1 MASSERLTTRF
12 GHYLA
17 RLASGL
23 ATLLLAAYFF
33 GFFLFTALLDRT
45 PPQTLPSADGIVA
58 LTGGPDRITEAFKL
72 LQHDKQGARL
82 LITGV
87 DPKVKEAS
95 LKRILHDQSGK
106 FECCVDIGHQAEDTI
121 GNATETAQWV
131 RAHGYRSI
139 ILVTS
144 TYHLP
149 RARLELARAMPD
161 VEIYPYPVFQASL
174 HLDGWWAYPGTTR
187 LLVAEY
193 TKYLL
198 TLAHARPLIDS

>member
-1 MASSERLTTRF
+1 MASSERLVKRIR
-12 GHYLA
+12 HYLA
-17 RLASGL
+17 RLVSGL
-23 ATLLLAAYFF
+23 GSLVLAAYFF

-45 PPQTLPSADGIVA
+45 PPAKLPTADGIVA

-72 LQHDKQGARL
+72 LKHDKQGARL

-87 DPKVKEAS
+87 DPKVKEGS
-95 LKRILHDQSGK
+95 LKKILHDDTGK
-106 FECCVDIGHQAEDTI
+106 FDCCVDIGHEAEDTI

-131 RAHGYRSI
+131 RANDYRSI

-161 VEIYPYPVFQASL
+161 VEIYPYPVFQTTL
-174 HLDGWWAYPGTTR
+174 HLDGWWAYPGTTK

-198 TLAHARPLIDS
+198 TLAHARPLITG